1 MAIKDSGTTDHGQP
15 LPGEGSDLRL
25 RCPKDATI
33 MEKIEVGTVTIDRCG
48 KCGAM
53 WFDALEL
60 QKVLAFNDA
69 SKAVGNSVGK
79 NAEHAPVCSID
90 PEEKRMHST
99 GRALAGMVCPRDRSM
114 LIDIVDQ
121 QQPHIHEKSCTV
133 CGGILLDAGE
143 LQDLSEF
150 TLKERIKGLFKR

>member
-60 QKVLAFNDA
+60 QKVLAFNAA
-69 SKAVGNSVGK
+69 SKAVGRDTK
-79 NAEHAPVCSID
+79 HAPVRSID
-90 PEEKRMHST
+90 PEEKRTHTT
-99 GRALAGMVCPRDRSM
+99 GRTPAGMVCPRDRSM
-114 LIDIVDQ
+114 LIDLVDQ
-121 QQPHIHEKSCTV
+121 TQPHVQEKSCTV

-150 TLKERIKGLFKR
+150 TLKERIKGLFGR